1 MFSAWKAVLGAAF
14 GIALA
19 PLVARADEIKLLF
32 ATLTPPD
39 YTSNTRVYAPWVEQ
53 LNAIGRGIL
62 QIDIRNGTAI
72 ANNGNVYDRVDNDV
86 MQIAVGIPGLV
97 GGKFPLTEVVGLPFV
112 AEDAESSSVAYWRL
126 YKTGLLDAEYRD
138 IKPLALSMYLP
149 QGVHLA
155 KAPTSIDDLKGIR
168 LRVVTKLSGDVIGH
182 LNGTPMVIEPA
193 DTFSAVQR
201 GTVDGVVMSWAGLG
215 QLNLLEVTSYHI
227 ETPLGTGA
235 TMVFMSRKKYDS
247 LPQAAK
253 KLLDDNAGE
262 SFSRAYGHNFDQE
275 SREQRAPIDASS
287 KHIVAHLSPV
297 QDAHWRASIE
307 PVIDNWTGSH
317 PGGAKLL
324 ETYRALLADVKAG
337 R

>member
-1 MFSAWKAVLGAAF
+1 MFSVWRAGF

-19 PLVARADEIKLLF
+19 IALAPVSARADAVKLLF

-39 YTSNTRVYAPWVEQ
+39 YTSNTRVYAPWAEHI
-53 LNAIGRGIL
+53 NAIGRGVL
-62 QIDIRNGTAI
+62 QIDVRNGTAI
-72 ANNGNVYDRVDNDV
+72 ANNANVFDRVDNDV

-126 YKTGLLDAEYRD
+126 YKTGLLDSEYKD

-155 KAPTSIDDLKGIR
+155 KALATLDDLKGIR
-168 LRVVTKLSGDVIGH
+168 LRVVTKLSGDVISH

-235 TMVFMSRKKYDS
+235 TMVFMSRKAYEA
-247 LPQAAK
+247 LPPDAR
-253 KLLDDNAGE
+253 KLLDDNSGE
-262 SFSRAYGHNFDQE
+262 SFSRAYGRNFDQE

-287 KHIVAHLSPV
+287 KHTVVHLSPT
-297 QDAHWRASIE
+297 QDARWRASIQ
-307 PVIDNWTGSH
+307 PLIDTWTDSH

-324 ETYRALLADVKAG
+324 ETYRALLADVRAG